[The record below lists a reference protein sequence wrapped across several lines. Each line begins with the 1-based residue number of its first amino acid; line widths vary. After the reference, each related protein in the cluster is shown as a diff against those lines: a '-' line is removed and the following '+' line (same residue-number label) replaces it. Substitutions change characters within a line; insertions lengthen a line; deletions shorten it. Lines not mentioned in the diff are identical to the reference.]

1 MPSAKPTRTR
11 RAFLFIL
18 AVSILLC
25 PLPKVFAHEVA
36 GYAAGEVRLFPNDA
50 LYSGQDDQSSSFA
63 IQPEYYHEFESGSSF
78 AFTPFFRLDSGDQ
91 ERTHLDIREL
101 TYLWLK
107 EDFELR
113 VGVRKVFWGVT
124 EFIHLIDIV
133 NQTDLV
139 ESVDTEDKLGQPMVN
154 FSVSRDWGTVDIFWL
169 PFFRERTFVGT
180 GGRLRGASVVDETR
194 TQYES
199 AAEEWHSDW
208 ALRYSH
214 TFGDIDMGLSQFVG
228 TNRDPTLLDGTDSNG
243 DDIKIPKYEQI
254 KQTSLDVSYVVG
266 EWLWKLES
274 LYRTGQ
280 GNEDYFAWA
289 GGFEYTSVGVL
300 ESNMDLGFVGEWLYD
315 DREDDADTA
324 FENDIAGGLRLT
336 VNDAASSEAL
346 LGWVQDVDTSARL
359 LFLEASRR
367 FGNNWLL
374 NIEMRLSLD
383 QPASD
388 FLFEQRKDDLFQT
401 ELFYYF

>member
-50 LYSGQDDQSSSFA
+50 LYSGQDDQSSSFV

-78 AFTPFFRLDSGDQ
+78 AFTPFFRFDSGDQ

-154 FSVSRDWGTVDIFWL
+154 FSVSRDWGTFDIFWL

-180 GGRLRGASVVDETR
+180 GGRLRGASVVDEER

-214 TFGDIDMGLSQFVG
+214 TFDDIDMGLSQFVG

-254 KQTSLDVSYVVG
+254 KQTSLDVSYVIG

-336 VNDAASSEAL
+336 VNDAASSEVL

-388 FLFEQRKDDLFQT
+388 FLFEQRKDDLFQA

>member
-50 LYSGQDDQSSSFA
+50 LYSGQDDQSSSFV

-180 GGRLRGASVVDETR
+180 GGRRRGASVVDEAR

-289 GGFEYTSVGVL
+289 GGFEYTSVGVF
-300 ESNMDLGFVGEWLYD
+300 ESSMDLGFVGEWLYD

-374 NIEMRLSLD
+374 NIEMRFSLD

>member
-36 GYAAGEVRLFPNDA
+36 GYATGEVRLFPNDA
-50 LYSGQDDQSSSFA
+50 LYSGQDDQSSSFV

-254 KQTSLDVSYVVG
+254 KQTSLDVSYVIG

-289 GGFEYTSVGVL
+289 GGFEYTSVGVF
-300 ESNMDLGFVGEWLYD
+300 ESSMDLGFVGEWLYD

>member
-1 MPSAKPTRTR
+1 MPPAKPTRIR
-11 RAFLFIL
+11 WVFLFIL
-18 AVSILLC
+18 TASFLLC

-36 GYAAGEVRLFPNDA
+36 GYATGEVRLFPNDA

-180 GGRLRGASVVDETR
+180 GGRLRGASVVDEAR

-289 GGFEYTSVGVL
+289 GGFEYTSVGVF
-300 ESNMDLGFVGEWLYD
+300 ESSMDLGFVGEWLYD

>member
-11 RAFLFIL
+11 WAFLFIL
-18 AVSILLC
+18 AVSFLLC

-50 LYSGQDDQSSSFA
+50 LYSGQDDQSSSFV

-154 FSVSRDWGTVDIFWL
+154 FSVSRDWGTFDIFWL

-180 GGRLRGASVVDETR
+180 GGRLRGASVVDEAR

-214 TFGDIDMGLSQFVG
+214 TFGDIDMGLSQFMG

-266 EWLWKLES
+266 EWLWKMES

-289 GGFEYTSVGVL
+289 GGFEYTSVGVF
-300 ESNMDLGFVGEWLYD
+300 ESSMDLGFVGEWLYD

-336 VNDAASSEAL
+336 VNDATSSEAL

>member
-1 MPSAKPTRTR
+1 MPSAKPPRIR
-11 RAFLFIL
+11 WAFLFIL
-18 AVSILLC
+18 AASFLLR

-50 LYSGQDDQSSSFA
+50 LYSGQNDQSSSFV

-154 FSVSRDWGTVDIFWL
+154 FSVSRDWGMVDIFWM

-180 GGRLRGASVVDETR
+180 GGRLRGASVVDKAR

-228 TNRDPTLLDGTDSNG
+228 TSRDPTLLDGTDSNG

-254 KQTSLDVSYVVG
+254 KQTSLDVSYVIG

-383 QPASD
+383 QPDSD
-388 FLFEQRKDDLFQT
+388 FLFDQRKDDLFQT

>member
-1 MPSAKPTRTR
+1 MPSAKPTRIR
-11 RAFLFIL
+11 WAFLFIL
-18 AVSILLC
+18 AASFFLC

-78 AFTPFFRLDSGDQ
+78 AFTPFFRLDSEDQ

-154 FSVSRDWGTVDIFWL
+154 FSASRDWGTIDIFWL

-180 GGRLRGASVVDETR
+180 GGRLRGASVVDEER

-214 TFGDIDMGLSQFVG
+214 TFDDIDIGLSQFVG
-228 TNRDPTLLDGTDSNG
+228 TNRGPTLLDGTDSNG
-243 DDIKIPKYEQI
+243 DAIKIPKYEQI
-254 KQTSLDVSYVVG
+254 KQTSLDVSYVIG

-289 GGFEYTSVGVL
+289 GGFEYTSVGVF
-300 ESNMDLGFVGEWLYD
+300 ESSLDLGFVGEWLYD

-359 LFLEASRR
+359 LFLEAGRR

-374 NIEMRLSLD
+374 NLEVRLSLD
-383 QPASD
+383 QPDSD
-388 FLFEQRKDDLFQT
+388 FLFDQRKDDLFQT

>member
-36 GYAAGEVRLFPNDA
+36 GYATGEVRLFPNDA
-50 LYSGQDDQSSSFA
+50 LYSGQDDQSSSFV
-63 IQPEYYHEFESGSSF
+63 IQPEYYHEFEGGSSF

-154 FSVSRDWGTVDIFWL
+154 FSVSRDWGMVDIFWL

-214 TFGDIDMGLSQFVG
+214 TFDDIDMGLSQFVG
-228 TNRDPTLLDGTDSNG
+228 TNRGPTLLDGTDSNG
-243 DDIKIPKYEQI
+243 DAIKIPKYEQI
-254 KQTSLDVSYVVG
+254 KQTSLDVSYVIG

-289 GGFEYTSVGVL
+289 GGFEYTSVGVF
-300 ESNMDLGFVGEWLYD
+300 ESSMDLGFVGEWLYD

-346 LGWVQDVDTSARL
+346 LGWIQDVDTSARL
-359 LFLEASRR
+359 LFLEAGRR

-374 NIEMRLSLD
+374 NLEVRLSLD
-383 QPASD
+383 QPDSD
-388 FLFEQRKDDLFQT
+388 FLFDQRKDDLFQT

>member
-1 MPSAKPTRTR
+1 MPSAKPPRIR
-11 RAFLFIL
+11 WAFLFIL
-18 AVSILLC
+18 AASFLLR

-50 LYSGQDDQSSSFA
+50 LYSGQNDQSSSFV

-180 GGRLRGASVVDETR
+180 GGRLRGASVVDEAR

-254 KQTSLDVSYVVG
+254 KQTSLDVSYVIG

-289 GGFEYTSVGVL
+289 GGFEYTSVGVF
-300 ESNMDLGFVGEWLYD
+300 ESSMDLGFVGEWLYD

>member
-1 MPSAKPTRTR
+1 MPSAKPPRIR
-11 RAFLFIL
+11 WAFLFIL
-18 AVSILLC
+18 AASFLLR

-50 LYSGQDDQSSSFA
+50 LYSGQNDQSSSFV

-154 FSVSRDWGTVDIFWL
+154 FSVSRDWGMVDIFWM

-180 GGRLRGASVVDETR
+180 GGRLRGASVVDEAR

-208 ALRYSH
+208 ALRYSY

-228 TNRDPTLLDGTDSNG
+228 TSRDPTLLDGTDSNG

-254 KQTSLDVSYVVG
+254 KQTSLDVSYVIG

>member
-36 GYAAGEVRLFPNDA
+36 GYATGEVRLFPNDA
-50 LYSGQDDQSSSFA
+50 LHSGQDDQSSSFV

-199 AAEEWHSDW
+199 AAEEWHGDW

-266 EWLWKLES
+266 EWLWKMES

-289 GGFEYTSVGVL
+289 GGFEYTSVGVF
-300 ESNMDLGFVGEWLYD
+300 ESSMDLGFVGEWLYD

-374 NIEMRLSLD
+374 NLEVRLSLD
-383 QPASD
+383 QPDSD
-388 FLFEQRKDDLFQT
+388 FLFDQRKDDLFQT

>member
-18 AVSILLC
+18 AVSFLLC
-25 PLPKVFAHEVA
+25 ALPKVFAHEVA

-50 LYSGQDDQSSSFA
+50 LYSGQDDQSSSFV

-199 AAEEWHSDW
+199 TAEEWHSDW

-254 KQTSLDVSYVVG
+254 KQTSLDVSYVIG

-289 GGFEYTSVGVL
+289 GGFEYTSVGVF
-300 ESNMDLGFVGEWLYD
+300 ESSLHLGFVGEWLYD

-367 FGNNWLL
+367 FGSNWLL

-388 FLFEQRKDDLFQT
+388 FLFEQRKDDLFQA

>member
-1 MPSAKPTRTR
+1 MPPAKPTRIR
-11 RAFLFIL
+11 WAFLFIL
-18 AVSILLC
+18 TASFLLC

-36 GYAAGEVRLFPNDA
+36 GYATGEVRLFPNDA
-50 LYSGQDDQSSSFA
+50 LYSGQDDQSSSFV

-180 GGRLRGASVVDETR
+180 GGRLRGASVVDEER

-214 TFGDIDMGLSQFVG
+214 TFGDVDIGLSQFVG

-243 DDIKIPKYEQI
+243 DAIKIPKYEQI
-254 KQTSLDVSYVVG
+254 KQTSLDVSYVIG

-359 LFLEASRR
+359 LFLEAGRR

-374 NIEMRLSLD
+374 NLEVRLSLD
-383 QPASD
+383 QPDSD
-388 FLFEQRKDDLFQT
+388 FLFDQRKDDLFQT

>member
-36 GYAAGEVRLFPNDA
+36 GYAAGEVRLFPNDG
-50 LYSGQDDQSSSFA
+50 LHSGQDDQSSSFV

-169 PFFRERTFVGT
+169 PFVRERTFVGT
-180 GGRLRGASVVDETR
+180 GGRLRGASVVDEER

-214 TFGDIDMGLSQFVG
+214 TFDDIDMGLSQFVG

-254 KQTSLDVSYVVG
+254 KQTSLDVSYVIG

-289 GGFEYTSVGVL
+289 GGFEYTSVGVF
-300 ESNMDLGFVGEWLYD
+300 ESSLDLGFVGEWLYD

-367 FGNNWLL
+367 FRNNWLL

-388 FLFEQRKDDLFQT
+388 FLFEQRKDDLFQS

>member
-50 LYSGQDDQSSSFA
+50 LYSGQDDQSSSFV

-180 GGRLRGASVVDETR
+180 GGRLRGASVVDEAR

-199 AAEEWHSDW
+199 ASEEWHSDW

-289 GGFEYTSVGVL
+289 GGFEYTSVGVF
-300 ESNMDLGFVGEWLYD
+300 ESSLDLGFVGEWLYD

>member
-36 GYAAGEVRLFPNDA
+36 GYAAGEVRLFPNDG
-50 LYSGQDDQSSSFA
+50 LHSGQDDQSSSFV

-254 KQTSLDVSYVVG
+254 KQTSLDVSYVIG

-289 GGFEYTSVGVL
+289 GGFEYTSVGVF
-300 ESNMDLGFVGEWLYD
+300 ESSMDLGFVGEWLYD

-388 FLFEQRKDDLFQT
+388 FLFEQRKDDLFQA

>member
-1 MPSAKPTRTR
+1 MPSAKPPRIR
-11 RAFLFIL
+11 WAFLFIL
-18 AVSILLC
+18 AASFLLR

-50 LYSGQDDQSSSFA
+50 LYSGQNDQSSSFV

-154 FSVSRDWGTVDIFWL
+154 FSVSRDWGMVDIFWM

-180 GGRLRGASVVDETR
+180 GGRLRGASVVDEAR

-208 ALRYSH
+208 ALRYSY

-228 TNRDPTLLDGTDSNG
+228 TSRDPTLLDGTDSNG

-254 KQTSLDVSYVVG
+254 KQTSLDVSYVIG

-383 QPASD
+383 QPDSD
-388 FLFEQRKDDLFQT
+388 FLFDQRKDDLFQT

>member
-1 MPSAKPTRTR
+1 MPSAKPPRIR
-11 RAFLFIL
+11 WAFLFIL
-18 AVSILLC
+18 AASFLLR

-50 LYSGQDDQSSSFA
+50 LYSGQNDQSSSFV

-154 FSVSRDWGTVDIFWL
+154 FSVSRDWGMVDIFWM

-180 GGRLRGASVVDETR
+180 GGRLRGASVVDEAR

-208 ALRYSH
+208 ALRYSY

-228 TNRDPTLLDGTDSNG
+228 TSRDPTLLDGTDSNG

-254 KQTSLDVSYVVG
+254 KQTSLDVSYVIG

-324 FENDIAGGLRLT
+324 FENDIAGGLRLS

-383 QPASD
+383 QPDSD
-388 FLFEQRKDDLFQT
+388 FLFDQRKDDLFQT

>member
-1 MPSAKPTRTR
+1 
-11 RAFLFIL
+11 
-18 AVSILLC
+18 
-25 PLPKVFAHEVA
+25 
-36 GYAAGEVRLFPNDA
+36 
-50 LYSGQDDQSSSFA
+50 
-63 IQPEYYHEFESGSSF
+63 
-78 AFTPFFRLDSGDQ
+78 
-91 ERTHLDIREL
+91 L

-154 FSVSRDWGTVDIFWL
+154 FSVSRDWGMVDIFWM

-180 GGRLRGASVVDETR
+180 GGRLRGASVVDEAR

-208 ALRYSH
+208 ALRYSY

-228 TNRDPTLLDGTDSNG
+228 TSRDPTLLDGTDSNG

-254 KQTSLDVSYVVG
+254 KQTSLDVAYVIG

-300 ESNMDLGFVGEWLYD
+300 ESKMDLGFVGEWLYD

-383 QPASD
+383 QPDSD
-388 FLFEQRKDDLFQT
+388 FLFDQRKDDLFQT

>member
-1 MPSAKPTRTR
+1 MPPAKPTRIR
-11 RAFLFIL
+11 WVFLFIL
-18 AVSILLC
+18 TASFLLC

-36 GYAAGEVRLFPNDA
+36 GYATGEVRLFPNDA

-154 FSVSRDWGTVDIFWL
+154 FSASRDWGTVDVFWL

-254 KQTSLDVSYVVG
+254 KQTSLDVSYVIG

-289 GGFEYTSVGVL
+289 GGFEYTSVGVF
-300 ESNMDLGFVGEWLYD
+300 ESSMDLGLVGEWLYD

>member
-50 LYSGQDDQSSSFA
+50 LYSGQDDQSSSFV

-289 GGFEYTSVGVL
+289 GGFEYTSVGVF
-300 ESNMDLGFVGEWLYD
+300 ESSMDLGFVGEWLYD

>member
-50 LYSGQDDQSSSFA
+50 LYSGQDDQSSSFV

-289 GGFEYTSVGVL
+289 GGFEYTSVGVF
-300 ESNMDLGFVGEWLYD
+300 ESSMDLGFVGEWLYD

-336 VNDAASSEAL
+336 VNDATSSEAL

-388 FLFEQRKDDLFQT
+388 FLFDQRKDDLFQT

>member
-1 MPSAKPTRTR
+1 MPSAKPPRIR
-11 RAFLFIL
+11 WAFLFIL
-18 AVSILLC
+18 AASFLLR

-50 LYSGQDDQSSSFA
+50 LYSGQNDQSSSFV

-154 FSVSRDWGTVDIFWL
+154 FSVSRDWGMVDIFWM

-180 GGRLRGASVVDETR
+180 GGRLRGASVVDEAR

-208 ALRYSH
+208 ALRYSY

-228 TNRDPTLLDGTDSNG
+228 TSRDPTLLDGTDSNG

-254 KQTSLDVSYVVG
+254 KQTSLDVSYVIG

-289 GGFEYTSVGVL
+289 GGFEYTSVGVF
-300 ESNMDLGFVGEWLYD
+300 ESSMDLGFVGEWLYD

>member
-1 MPSAKPTRTR
+1 MPPAKPTRIR
-11 RAFLFIL
+11 WVFLFIL
-18 AVSILLC
+18 TASFLLC

-36 GYAAGEVRLFPNDA
+36 GYATGEVRLFPNDA

-254 KQTSLDVSYVVG
+254 KQTSLDVSYVIG

-289 GGFEYTSVGVL
+289 GGFEYTSVGVF
-300 ESNMDLGFVGEWLYD
+300 ESSMDLGFVGEWLYD

>member
-11 RAFLFIL
+11 WAFLFIL

-36 GYAAGEVRLFPNDA
+36 GYATGEVRLFPNDA
-50 LYSGQDDQSSSFA
+50 LYSGQDDQSSSFV

-154 FSVSRDWGTVDIFWL
+154 FSVSRDWGTFDIFWL

-199 AAEEWHSDW
+199 TAEEWHSDW

-254 KQTSLDVSYVVG
+254 KQTSLDVSYVIG

-289 GGFEYTSVGVL
+289 GGFEHTSVGVF
-300 ESNMDLGFVGEWLYD
+300 ESSMDLGLVGEWLYD

-336 VNDAASSEAL
+336 VNDAASSEVL

>member
-1 MPSAKPTRTR
+1 MPSVKPPRIR
-11 RAFLFIL
+11 WAFLFIL
-18 AVSILLC
+18 AASFLFR

-50 LYSGQDDQSSSFA
+50 LYSGQNDQSSSFV

-154 FSVSRDWGTVDIFWL
+154 FSVSRDWGMVDIFWM

-180 GGRLRGASVVDETR
+180 GGRLRGASVVDEAR

-208 ALRYSH
+208 ALRYSY

-228 TNRDPTLLDGTDSNG
+228 TSRDPTLLDGTDSNG

-254 KQTSLDVSYVVG
+254 KQTSLDVSYVIG

-289 GGFEYTSVGVL
+289 GGFEYTSVGVF
-300 ESNMDLGFVGEWLYD
+300 ESSMDLGFVGEWLYD

>member
-1 MPSAKPTRTR
+1 MPPAKPTRIR
-11 RAFLFIL
+11 WAFLFIL
-18 AVSILLC
+18 TASFLLC

-50 LYSGQDDQSSSFA
+50 LYSGQDDQSSSFV

-154 FSVSRDWGTVDIFWL
+154 FSVSRDWGMVDIFWL

-180 GGRLRGASVVDETR
+180 GGRLRGASVVDEAR

-254 KQTSLDVSYVVG
+254 KQTSLDVSYVIG

-289 GGFEYTSVGVL
+289 GGFEYTSVGVF
-300 ESNMDLGFVGEWLYD
+300 ESSMDLGLVGEWLYD

>member
-50 LYSGQDDQSSSFA
+50 LYSGQDDQSSSFV

-154 FSVSRDWGTVDIFWL
+154 FSASRDWGTVDIFWL

-180 GGRLRGASVVDETR
+180 GGRLRGASVVDEAR

-214 TFGDIDMGLSQFVG
+214 TFGDIDIGLSQFVG

-289 GGFEYTSVGVL
+289 GGFEYTSVGVF
-300 ESNMDLGFVGEWLYD
+300 ESSMDLGFVGEWLYD

>member
-11 RAFLFIL
+11 WAFLFIL
-18 AVSILLC
+18 AVSFLLY

-50 LYSGQDDQSSSFA
+50 LYSGQDDQSSSFV

-199 AAEEWHSDW
+199 TAEEWHSDW

-254 KQTSLDVSYVVG
+254 KQTSLDVSYVIG

-289 GGFEYTSVGVL
+289 GGFEYTSVGVF
-300 ESNMDLGFVGEWLYD
+300 ESSMDLGFVGEWLHD

-336 VNDAASSEAL
+336 VNDATSSEAL

>member
-1 MPSAKPTRTR
+1 MPSAKPPRIR
-11 RAFLFIL
+11 WAFLFIL
-18 AVSILLC
+18 AASFLLR

-50 LYSGQDDQSSSFA
+50 LYSGQNDQSSSFV

-154 FSVSRDWGTVDIFWL
+154 FSVSRDWGMVDIFWM

-180 GGRLRGASVVDETR
+180 GGRLRGASVVDEAR

-208 ALRYSH
+208 ALRYSY

-228 TNRDPTLLDGTDSNG
+228 TSRDPTLLDGTDSNG

-254 KQTSLDVSYVVG
+254 KQTSLDVSYVIG

-289 GGFEYTSVGVL
+289 GGFEYTSVGVF
-300 ESNMDLGFVGEWLYD
+300 ESSMDLGFVGEWLYD

-324 FENDIAGGLRLT
+324 FENDIAGGLRLS

-383 QPASD
+383 QPDSD
-388 FLFEQRKDDLFQT
+388 FLFDQRKDDLFQT

>member
-1 MPSAKPTRTR
+1 MPSAKPPRIR
-11 RAFLFIL
+11 WAFLFIL
-18 AVSILLC
+18 AASFLLR

-50 LYSGQDDQSSSFA
+50 LYSGQNDQSSSFV

-154 FSVSRDWGTVDIFWL
+154 FSVSRDWGMVDIFWM

-180 GGRLRGASVVDETR
+180 GGRLRGASVVDEAR

-289 GGFEYTSVGVL
+289 GGFEYTSVGVF
-300 ESNMDLGFVGEWLYD
+300 ESSMDLGLVGEWLYD

-359 LFLEASRR
+359 LFLETSRR

-388 FLFEQRKDDLFQT
+388 FLFDQRQDDLFQT